1 MNCNQT
7 DAHSGVLG
15 GNHLENEKNGNCNFN
30 SGNFFVGISVFMF
43 TRKKPLEHSIAET
56 EKERTETPEPVFTS
70 NEKGDLFEGFVIQ
83 SIVKVNRVRLI
94 AQVSDYNENGVF
106 AEENFEPDLKFAQN
120 SSGNFAVECKWRS
133 RFQENGFIKWSYPE
147 QIERYYRYQ
156 KENDVPVFIAL
167 GIGGQPDHPQ
177 EFYLVPL
184 FRLTK

>member
-1 MNCNQT
+1 M
-7 DAHSGVLG
+7 
-15 GNHLENEKNGNCNFN
+15 
-30 SGNFFVGISVFMF
+30 
-43 TRKKPLEHSIAET
+43 
-56 EKERTETPEPVFTS
+56 
-70 NEKGDLFEGFVIQ
+70 
-83 SIVKVNRVRLI
+83 
-94 AQVSDYNENGVF
+94 SDYNENGVF

-120 SSGNFAVECKWRS
+120 SCGNFAVECKWRS

-184 FRLTK
+184 FRLTKEFANKQYITEFLVTNEKDIENILENKI

>member
-1 MNCNQT
+1 MKKMAT
-7 DAHSGVLG
+7 VFLILG
-15 GNHLENEKNGNCNFN
+15 IL
-30 SGNFFVGISVFMF
+30 FVGISVFMF

-56 EKERTETPEPVFTS
+56 EKERTETPEPVLTS

-156 KENDVPVFIAL
+156 KENDLMVFIAL